1 MSKDTVYIVEY
12 ITRAHSSGSENKYR
26 RLFRKIEDA
35 SKYMINV
42 FEYYCIELGF
52 GEDDLFIDED
62 MEEKAPTETM
72 ELAQELFNP
81 DALKTFL
88 KRSPQYL
95 GDPDTIYGPYSK
107 FCCHVP
113 FEMFFSYET
122 IN

>member
-1 MSKDTVYIVEY
+1 LAQKKHKKEEQMLKEKLMLAKKKEMGGMDEGLEEQ
-12 ITRAHSSGSENKYR
+12 SSMDSYE
-26 RLFRKIEDA
+26 
-35 SKYMINV
+35 
-42 FEYYCIELGF
+42 
-52 GEDDLFIDED
+52 DED
-62 MEEKAPTETM
+62 MEEEAPKQTM

-88 KRSPQYL
+88 KRPQFL
-95 GDPDTIYGPYSK
+95 GIPNTIYGPYSQ